1 MLEFL
6 RGNISFDDDS
16 INEFITSFFQDEGNS
31 KSPKEYT
38 SHDVA
43 IKFEE
48 MTIPILAVYQRELDA
63 YAFLHKDDYKPLV
76 QNMKQFVESLYHQK
90 IYEWDLSQLNLLN
103 EIIDE
108 FAKQINN
115 VRLASRYYLTEDIN
129 RELDDQYLN
138 MIALRHLYFGY
149 KFNEDFDAKDIDER
163 SQVFLEKIL
172 EEIEN
177 KYNYQFSKD
186 ERKKILKYSN
196 DKTSTNKMKTL
207 SLLMHDNL
215 ISGYYCFT
223 MDAGFATKISENIY
237 PFATYPAQNMRK
249 LFEQVSFS
257 SLSFEEISQMIPSVP
272 ELRGIITEVFR
283 KKLLEERLQE
293 KESDVIFFPRAI
305 SELKLYN
312 VSDFLKRRFK
322 CNIIKGL
329 YFHDN
334 FRCYQ
339 ISHIINSG
347 AFTNLKYIFMP
358 KSFEHNTELFDLLS
372 TLAFE
377 HTDIEPV
384 YYDDDVEIRKISDYL
399 KSKDEEAR

>member
-63 YAFLHKDDYKPLV
+63 YAFLHKDDYKQLV
-76 QNMKQFVESLYHQK
+76 QNMREFVESLYHQK
-90 IYEWDLSQLNLLN
+90 IYEWDSSQQKILD

-172 EEIEN
+172 EEVEN

-186 ERKKILKYSN
+186 ERKK
-196 DKTSTNKMKTL
+196 
-207 SLLMHDNL
+207 
-215 ISGYYCFT
+215 F
-223 MDAGFATKISENIY
+223 
-237 PFATYPAQNMRK
+237 
-249 LFEQVSFS
+249 
-257 SLSFEEISQMIPSVP
+257 
-272 ELRGIITEVFR
+272 
-283 KKLLEERLQE
+283 
-293 KESDVIFFPRAI
+293 
-305 SELKLYN
+305 
-312 VSDFLKRRFK
+312 
-322 CNIIKGL
+322 
-329 YFHDN
+329 
-334 FRCYQ
+334 
-339 ISHIINSG
+339 
-347 AFTNLKYIFMP
+347 
-358 KSFEHNTELFDLLS
+358 
-372 TLAFE
+372 
-377 HTDIEPV
+377 
-384 YYDDDVEIRKISDYL
+384 
-399 KSKDEEAR
+399 